1 MAGYDIGPRISI
13 KGETEFNNQIKRI
26 NNSVKEYTSE
36 MKALDS
42 QFAENENSME
52 ALTAKNRNLT
62 AQYDVQA
69 QKMRVLE
76 AQHDKEVAKLNELAA
91 ALQKAQQETGETSD
105 AAVKAQRA
113 FNEQEATV
121 SKLNVAINETQ
132 NCMNQAENAIKRNNA
147 AMSTMSDQTAEN
159 EKRMTALRKEAEE
172 ANKKFTELASGLGNK
187 VAGGL
192 KALATSAAAAATGVV
207 ALVQSTAE
215 LRGDMAVLSQN
226 AQEAGV
232 SFDTANNALLDFN
245 AISGETD
252 SSIEAI
258 SNLLQAGFSENNLAR
273 AVDALSGAVIRFPDT
288 LKIESLADSLQ
299 ETLATSE
306 ATGQYAELLERLGY
320 NLDDFNAGLQQC
332 TSAAE
337 KQEYALDYLAKSG
350 LMETSRAYQEQNKDL
365 IENSKQQ
372 LRLQE
377 NLAELGGN
385 FAPLVNRAMEALNN
399 TFSDLNDTAVPV
411 FVDGLEFLADHGEI
425 TISVLAGLTA
435 GVVAFKTA
443 SVVTGAISAFQT
455 MTEAIKAAQAA
466 QTALNIA
473 QLANPI
479 GIAVAAVAGLATG
492 VAVLATTMDDS
503 EDSVDEFSEAIERTT
518 QKTEELNETIRTN
531 RQTHEDNMTAIEAE
545 ANMNRDLV
553 EELNDL
559 MNAESRTAEQKN
571 RIQGIVYQLNQAL
584 PELNAAYDA
593 QRDKLSLNTKTVEQY
608 IKEKEAQLKVE
619 ELERSLEQNYQSQK
633 DVRAQM
639 ATIEKQ
645 IATAKQD
652 QAKAQQTYTALQ
664 EKSYGITNSGKLK
677 ETSGDIAEASQK
689 LNEANEELE
698 KLNNTQ
704 TENQESLNTLQK
716 EYEAQREE
724 LQKYS
729 DATGNA
735 EEATS
740 NMGETTA
747 KTIASMQKSFE
758 ELKKEYQDTLK
769 AAQDSINNQI
779 GLFDE
784 INTESDLTFSQMK
797 QRLLEQAD
805 ALNGWAENLQ
815 IAAKKGVDEGL
826 LKELADAGPES
837 AGYLEIIANLTDDEI
852 DALNAAWKERFNA
865 SQYAGEEM
873 ANVQHKIENK
883 DVIDAAFS
891 SATEAMNQYAAGVN
905 AAAWAPTNAV
915 SNTIGGAVNVARNFY
930 SLFYGEGQNAG
941 HGYANGIMAAARDVS
956 NAGYNLGIGALN
968 AVKRAQNS
976 NSPSKE
982 FAKLGGDGAEGYI
995 LGFERKMSDVRGRI
1009 TRSTQENLDAA
1020 AKAGVSA
1027 NGVSNSSALT
1037 AKDIAKGIQKA
1048 GLKFYVGQREFARL
1062 QRRSLHA

>member
-1 MAGYDIGPRISI
+1 MAYDIGPKIGI
-13 KGETEFNNQIKRI
+13 EGEAEFRKEI
-26 NNSVKEYTSE
+26 NTITQTL
-36 MKALDS
+36 KALDKEMEAVTNSFDANDRS
-42 QFAENENSME
+42 QEKLTQQNKILNQQIDLQKKKLQDLKKGLEDATKEWGENDARTQKWQTSVNQATATLNKMERSLQENESALKQMKNASVQSEQELKDLQDRAEKAKQELNSM
-52 ALTAKNRNLT
+52 ATDIKGKVSSGVKTLGTGI
-62 AQYDVQA
+62 
-69 QKMRVLE
+69 
-76 AQHDKEVAKLNELAA
+76 A
-91 ALQKAQQETGETSD
+91 ALGAGI
-105 AAVKAQRA
+105 VG
-113 FNEQEATV
+113 TV
-121 SKLNVAINETQ
+121 Q
-132 NCMNQAENAIKRNNA
+132 
-147 AMSTMSDQTAEN
+147 
-159 EKRMTALRKEAEE
+159 
-172 ANKKFTELASGLGNK
+172 G
-187 VAGGL
+187 
-192 KALATSAAAAATGVV
+192 
-207 ALVQSTAE
+207 TAE
-215 LRGDMAVLSQN
+215 LRGDLSVLSKN
-226 AQEAGV
+226 AEEAGV

-306 ATGQYAELLERLGY
+306 ATGQYGELLERLGY

-332 TSAAE
+332 TTAAE

-350 LMETSRAYQEQNKDL
+350 LMETNRAYEDQNKDL

-399 TFSDLNDTAVPV
+399 TFAELNDTAVPV
-411 FVDGLEFLADHGEI
+411 FVDGLEWMADHGEV
-425 TISVLAGLTA
+425 TVSVLAGLTA
-435 GVVAFKTA
+435 GVVAYKA
-443 SVVTGAISAFQT
+443 AAVVTDAISAFQT
-455 MTEAIKAAQAA
+455 MAEAIKAAQAA

-473 QLANPI
+473 QMANPI
-479 GIAVAAVAGLATG
+479 GLTVAAVAGLVTG
-492 VAVLATTMDDS
+492 VAVLANTMDDS
-503 EDSVDEFSEAIERTT
+503 GDSVDEFAQEIEKTT
-518 QKTEELNETIRTN
+518 QKTEELNETILTN
-531 RQTHEDNMTAIEAE
+531 RQTHEDNMTAIKAE
-545 ANMNRDLV
+545 ADMNRDLV
-553 EELNDL
+553 DELNDL
-559 MNAESRTAEQKN
+559 MSAESRTAEQKN
-571 RIQGIVYQLNQAL
+571 RIQGIVYQLNQAI

-608 IKEKEAQLKVE
+608 IAEKEAQLKVE
-619 ELERSLEQNYQSQK
+619 ELEQAMAQNYQSQK
-633 DVRAQM
+633 DVRAQI
-639 ATIEKQ
+639 AAVEEQ
-645 IATAKQD
+645 IATAKQN
-652 QAKAQQTYTALQ
+652 QATAQEKYNALQ
-664 EKSYGITNSGKLK
+664 EKINNTANAGKLK
-677 ETSGDIAEASQK
+677 EMSGEVAEASQALNDANK
-689 LNEANEELE
+689 ELETLNE
-698 KLNNTQ
+698 TQ
-704 TENQESLNTLQK
+704 TENQKNLEELQDA
-716 EYEAQREE
+716 YNDQYEE

-729 DATGNA
+729 AATGNA
-735 EEATS
+735 EEATGDMA
-740 NMGETTA
+740 NATA
-747 KTIASMQKSFE
+747 KASEEMQQKFA
-758 ELKKEYQDTLK
+758 ELEKAYSDTLA

-784 INTESDLTFSQMK
+784 INTKSDLTFGQMK
-797 QRLLEQAD
+797 QRLLDQAD

-905 AAAWAPTNAV
+905 ATAWAPNNATSSV
-915 SNTIGGAVNVARNFY
+915 VAGAINVLRNYNSSFY
-930 SLFYGEGQNAG
+930 SEGQNAG
-941 HGYANGIMAAARDVS
+941 QGYANGIMAAARTVG
-956 NAGYNLGIGALN
+956 NAGATIAQGALN
-968 AVKRAQNS
+968 AVKRTQNS

-982 FAKLGGDGAEGYI
+982 FAKLGGDGAEGYVV
-995 LGFERKMSDVRGRI
+995 GFEGKMSDVRGRI

-1062 QRRSLHA
+1062 QRRARNA

>member
-159 EKRMTALRKEAEE
+159 EKRMAALRKEAEE

-245 AISGETD
+245 AVSGETD

-399 TFSDLNDTAVPV
+399 TFAELNDTAVPV
-411 FVDGLEFLADHGEI
+411 FVDGLEWMADHGEV

-435 GVVAFKTA
+435 GVVAFKAA
-443 SVVTGAISAFQT
+443 SVVVDAINAFNT
-455 MTEAIKAAQAA
+455 LTKAIQAAQAA
-466 QTALNIA
+466 QTALNLA
-473 QLANPI
+473 QMANPI
-479 GIAVAAVAGLATG
+479 GLLVGAVMGVATG

-503 EDSVDEFSEAIERTT
+503 GDSVDEFAQEIEKTT
-518 QKTEELNETIRTN
+518 KKTEELNETIRTN
-531 RQTHEDNMTAIEAE
+531 QKTHEDNMTAIKAE
-545 ANMNRDLV
+545 ADMNRDLID
-553 EELNDL
+553 ELDDL
-559 MNAESRTAEQKN
+559 MSAESRTAEQKN
-571 RIQGIVYQLNQAL
+571 RIQGIIYQLNQSI

-608 IKEKEAQLKVE
+608 IAEKEAQLKVE
-619 ELERSLEQNYQSQK
+619 ELEQAMAQNYQNQK
-633 DVRAQM
+633 DVRAQ
-639 ATIEKQ
+639 
-645 IATAKQD
+645 IATVEEQITKAKREQTTA
-652 QAKAQQTYTALQ
+652 QAHLNHLQNQLYSNGGSQMNLTKELTDANIVLDDANEKLTTLNETQ
-664 EKSYGITNSGKLK
+664 EKNKNSLK
-677 ETSGDIAEASQK
+677 VLEEEYNAQY
-689 LNEANEELE
+689 EEL
-698 KLNNTQ
+698 K
-704 TENQESLNTLQK
+704 
-716 EYEAQREE
+716 
-724 LQKYS
+724 KYS
-729 DATGNA
+729 AATENA

-740 NMGETTA
+740 DMGKTTV
-747 KTIASMQKSFE
+747 KTSDEMQKKFD
-758 ELKKEYQDTLK
+758 ELEKAYQDTLT
-769 AAQDSINNQI
+769 AARESINNQI

-784 INTESDLTFSQMK
+784 INTKSELSFDQMVD
-797 QRLLEQAD
+797 RLEEQAV
-805 ALNGWAENLQ
+805 ALNNWADNLKWAAENGLD
-815 IAAKKGVDEGL
+815 KGL
-826 LKELADAGPES
+826 LQKLMEAGPES
-837 AGYLEIIANLTDDEI
+837 AAYLQVIKDEGTDAIDEM
-852 DALNAAWKERFNA
+852 NEAWDKRYNA
-865 SQYAGEEM
+865 SEYVAEEM

-976 NSPSKE
+976 NSASKE

-995 LGFERKMSDVRGRI
+995 LGFEGKMSDVRGRI

-1062 QRRSLHA
+1062 QRRASRNA

>member
-159 EKRMTALRKEAEE
+159 EKRMADLRKEAEE

-245 AISGETD
+245 AVSGETD

-350 LMETSRAYQEQNKDL
+350 LMETNRAYEDQNKDL

-399 TFSDLNDTAVPV
+399 TFAELNDTAVPV
-411 FVDGLEFLADHGEI
+411 FVDGLEWMADHGEV

-435 GVVAFKTA
+435 GVVAFKAA
-443 SVVTGAISAFQT
+443 SVVVDAINAFNT
-455 MTEAIKAAQAA
+455 LTKAIQAAQAA
-466 QTALNIA
+466 QTALNLA
-473 QLANPI
+473 QMANPI
-479 GIAVAAVAGLATG
+479 GLLVGAVMGVATG

-503 EDSVDEFSEAIERTT
+503 GDSVDEFAKEIEETT
-518 QKTEELNETIRTN
+518 KKTEELNETIRTN
-531 RQTHEDNMTAIEAE
+531 QKTHEDNMTAIKAE
-545 ANMNRDLV
+545 ADMNRDLID
-553 EELNDL
+553 ELDDL
-559 MNAESRTAEQKN
+559 MSAESRTAEQKN
-571 RIQGIVYQLNQAL
+571 RIQGIIYQLNQSI

-608 IKEKEAQLKVE
+608 IAEKEAQLKVE
-619 ELERSLEQNYQSQK
+619 ELEQAMAQNYQNQK
-633 DVRAQM
+633 DVRAQL
-639 ATIEKQ
+639 AEIEEQ
-645 IATAKQD
+645 ITTAKQN
-652 QAKAQQTYTALQ
+652 QATAQAHINELENQLYSNGGTKMNLTKELTEAKQAL
-664 EKSYGITNSGKLK
+664 
-677 ETSGDIAEASQK
+677 D
-689 LNEANEELE
+689 EANEQFETLDE
-698 KLNNTQ
+698 TQ
-704 TENQESLNTLQK
+704 KENQDTLK
-716 EYEAQREE
+716 DLEEEYNAQYEE
-724 LQKYS
+724 LKKYS
-729 DATGNA
+729 AATENA

-740 NMGETTA
+740 DMGKTTV
-747 KTIASMQKSFE
+747 KTSDEMQKKFD
-758 ELKKEYQDTLK
+758 ELEKAYQDTLA

-976 NSPSKE
+976 NSASKE

-995 LGFERKMSDVRGRI
+995 LGFEGKMSDVRGRI

>member
-1 MAGYDIGPRISI
+1 MAYDIGPKIGI
-13 KGETEFNNQIKRI
+13 EGEAEFRKEI
-26 NNSVKEYTSE
+26 NTITQTL
-36 MKALDS
+36 KALDKEMEAVTNSFDANDRS
-42 QFAENENSME
+42 QEKLTQQNKILNQQIDLQKKKLQDLEKGLEEATKAWGENDERTQKWKTSVNQATATLNKMERSLQENESAIKQMSSASVQSEQELKDLQNRAEKAKQELNSM
-52 ALTAKNRNLT
+52 ANDLKGKVSSGVKTLGT
-62 AQYDVQA
+62 GI
-69 QKMRVLE
+69 
-76 AQHDKEVAKLNELAA
+76 A
-91 ALQKAQQETGETSD
+91 ALGAGI
-105 AAVKAQRA
+105 VG
-113 FNEQEATV
+113 TV
-121 SKLNVAINETQ
+121 Q
-132 NCMNQAENAIKRNNA
+132 
-147 AMSTMSDQTAEN
+147 
-159 EKRMTALRKEAEE
+159 
-172 ANKKFTELASGLGNK
+172 G
-187 VAGGL
+187 
-192 KALATSAAAAATGVV
+192 
-207 ALVQSTAE
+207 TAE
-215 LRGDMAVLSQN
+215 LRGDLSVLSKN
-226 AQEAGV
+226 AEEAGV
-232 SFDTANNALLDFN
+232 SFGTANNALLDFN

-258 SNLLQAGFSENNLAR
+258 SNLLQAGFTENNLAR

-332 TSAAE
+332 TTAAE

-350 LMETSRAYQEQNKDL
+350 LMETNRAYEDQNKDL

-399 TFSDLNDTAVPV
+399 TFAELNDTAVPV
-411 FVDGLEFLADHGEI
+411 FVDGLEWMADHGEV

-435 GVVAFKTA
+435 GVVAYKA
-443 SVVTGAISAFQT
+443 AAVVTDAISAFQT
-455 MTEAIKAAQAA
+455 MAEAINTARAA

-473 QLANPI
+473 QMANPI
-479 GIAVAAVAGLATG
+479 GLITAAVAGLVTG

-503 EDSVDEFSEAIERTT
+503 GDSVDEFAQEIEETT
-518 QKTEELNETIRTN
+518 KKTEELNETIRTN
-531 RQTHEDNMTAIEAE
+531 QQTHEDNMTAIKAE
-545 ANMNRDLV
+545 ADMNRDLID
-553 EELNDL
+553 ELDDL
-559 MNAESRTAEQKN
+559 MSAESRTAEQKN
-571 RIQGIVYQLNQAL
+571 RIQGIIYQLNQSI

-608 IKEKEAQLKVE
+608 IAEKEAQLKVE
-619 ELERSLEQNYQSQK
+619 ELEQAMAQNYQNQK
-633 DVRAQM
+633 DVRAQL
-639 ATIEKQ
+639 AEIEEQ
-645 IATAKQD
+645 ITTAKQN
-652 QAKAQQTYTALQ
+652 QATAQAHINELENQLYSNGGTKMNLTKELTEAKQAL
-664 EKSYGITNSGKLK
+664 
-677 ETSGDIAEASQK
+677 D
-689 LNEANEELE
+689 EANEQFETLDE
-698 KLNNTQ
+698 TQ
-704 TENQESLNTLQK
+704 KENQDTLK
-716 EYEAQREE
+716 DLEEEYNAQYEE
-724 LQKYS
+724 LKKYS
-729 DATGNA
+729 AATENA

-740 NMGETTA
+740 DMGKTTV
-747 KTIASMQKSFE
+747 KTSDEMQKKFD
-758 ELKKEYQDTLK
+758 ELEKAYQDTLA

-995 LGFERKMSDVRGRI
+995 LGFEGKMSDVRGRI

>member
-159 EKRMTALRKEAEE
+159 EKRMAALRKEAEE

-245 AISGETD
+245 AVSGETD

-258 SNLLQAGFSENNLAR
+258 SNLLQAGFNENNLAR

-320 NLDDFNAGLQQC
+320 NLDDFNSGLQQC
-332 TSAAE
+332 TTAAE

-399 TFSDLNDTAVPV
+399 TFAELNDTAVPV
-411 FVDGLEFLADHGEI
+411 FVDGLEWMADHGEV

-435 GVVAFKTA
+435 GVVAFKAA
-443 SVVTGAISAFQT
+443 SVVVDAINAFNT
-455 MTEAIKAAQAA
+455 LTKAIQAAQAA
-466 QTALNIA
+466 QTALNLA
-473 QLANPI
+473 QMANPI
-479 GIAVAAVAGLATG
+479 GLLVGAVMGVATG

-503 EDSVDEFSEAIERTT
+503 GDSVDEFAQEIEETT
-518 QKTEELNETIRTN
+518 KKTEELNETIRTN
-531 RQTHEDNMTAIEAE
+531 QKTHEDNMTAIKAE
-545 ANMNRDLV
+545 ADMNRDLID
-553 EELNDL
+553 ELDDL
-559 MNAESRTAEQKN
+559 MSAESRTAEQKN
-571 RIQGIVYQLNQAL
+571 RIQGIIYQLNQSI

-593 QRDKLSLNTKTVEQY
+593 QRDKLSLNTKTIEQY
-608 IKEKEAQLKVE
+608 IAEKEAQLRVE
-619 ELERSLEQNYQSQK
+619 ELEQSMVQNYASQR

-639 ATIEKQ
+639 ADTEKQ
-645 IATAKQD
+645 IVKARREQTTATAHL
-652 QAKAQQTYTALQ
+652 AALEAQLYSNGGSQMNLTKELTEARQ
-664 EKSYGITNSGKLK
+664 EVDRTN
-677 ETSGDIAEASQK
+677 
-689 LNEANEELE
+689 
-698 KLNNTQ
+698 
-704 TENQESLNTLQK
+704 ENLNTLNETQDKNRESLK
-716 EYEAQREE
+716 ELEDAYNTQYEE
-724 LQKYS
+724 LQKYA

-735 EEATS
+735 EEATGDMA
-740 NMGETTA
+740 NATA
-747 KTIASMQKSFE
+747 KASEEMQQKFA
-758 ELKKEYQDTLK
+758 ELEKAYSDTLA

-797 QRLLEQAD
+797 QRLIDQANAMND
-805 ALNGWAENLQ
+805 WAENLQ

-995 LGFERKMSDVRGRI
+995 LGFEGKMSDVRGRI

>member
-159 EKRMTALRKEAEE
+159 EKRMAALRKEAEE

-245 AISGETD
+245 AVSGETD

-332 TSAAE
+332 TTAAE

-350 LMETSRAYQEQNKDL
+350 LMETNRAYEDQNKDL

-399 TFSDLNDTAVPV
+399 TFAKLNDTAVPV
-411 FVDGLEFLADHGEI
+411 FVDGLEWMADHGEV

-435 GVVAFKTA
+435 GVAAFKAA
-443 SVVTGAISAFQT
+443 SVVVDAINAFNT
-455 MTEAIKAAQAA
+455 LTKAIQAAQAA
-466 QTALNIA
+466 QTALNLA
-473 QLANPI
+473 QMANPI
-479 GIAVAAVAGLATG
+479 GLLVGAVMGVATG

-503 EDSVDEFSEAIERTT
+503 GDSVDEFAQEIEKTT
-518 QKTEELNETIRTN
+518 KKTEELNETIRTN
-531 RQTHEDNMTAIEAE
+531 QKTHEDNMTAIKAE
-545 ANMNRDLV
+545 ADMNRDLID
-553 EELNDL
+553 ELDDL
-559 MNAESRTAEQKN
+559 MSAESRTAEQKN
-571 RIQGIVYQLNQAL
+571 RIQGIIYQLNQSI

-608 IKEKEAQLKVE
+608 IAEKEAQLKVE
-619 ELERSLEQNYQSQK
+619 ELEQAMAQNYQNQK
-633 DVRAQM
+633 DVRAQ
-639 ATIEKQ
+639 
-645 IATAKQD
+645 IATVEEQITKAKREQTTA
-652 QAKAQQTYTALQ
+652 QAHLNYLQNQLYSNGGSQMNLTKELTDANIVLDDANEKLTTLNETQ
-664 EKSYGITNSGKLK
+664 EKNKNSLK
-677 ETSGDIAEASQK
+677 VLEEEYNAQY
-689 LNEANEELE
+689 EEL
-698 KLNNTQ
+698 K
-704 TENQESLNTLQK
+704 
-716 EYEAQREE
+716 
-724 LQKYS
+724 KYS
-729 DATGNA
+729 AATENA

-740 NMGETTA
+740 DMGKTTV
-747 KTIASMQKSFE
+747 KTSDEMQKKFD
-758 ELKKEYQDTLK
+758 ELEKAYQDTLT
-769 AAQDSINNQI
+769 AARESINNQI

-784 INTESDLTFSQMK
+784 INTKSELSFDQMVD
-797 QRLLEQAD
+797 RLEEQAV
-805 ALNGWAENLQ
+805 ALNNWADNLKWAAENGLD
-815 IAAKKGVDEGL
+815 KGL
-826 LKELADAGPES
+826 LQKLMEAGPES
-837 AGYLEIIANLTDDEI
+837 AAYLQVIKDEGTDAIDEM
-852 DALNAAWKERFNA
+852 NEAWDKRYNA
-865 SQYAGEEM
+865 SEYVAEEM

-995 LGFERKMSDVRGRI
+995 LGFEGKMSDVRGRI

>member
-1 MAGYDIGPRISI
+1 MAYDIGPKIGI
-13 KGETEFNNQIKRI
+13 EGEAEFRKEI
-26 NNSVKEYTSE
+26 NTITQTL
-36 MKALDS
+36 KALDKEMEAVTNSFDANDRS
-42 QFAENENSME
+42 QEKLTQQNKILNQQIDLQKKKLQDLKKGLEDATKEWGENDARTQKWQTSVNQATATLNKMERSLQENESALKQMKNASVQSEQELKDLQDRAEKAKQELNSM
-52 ALTAKNRNLT
+52 ANDIKGKVSSGVKTLGTGI
-62 AQYDVQA
+62 
-69 QKMRVLE
+69 
-76 AQHDKEVAKLNELAA
+76 A
-91 ALQKAQQETGETSD
+91 ALGAGI
-105 AAVKAQRA
+105 VG
-113 FNEQEATV
+113 TV
-121 SKLNVAINETQ
+121 Q
-132 NCMNQAENAIKRNNA
+132 
-147 AMSTMSDQTAEN
+147 
-159 EKRMTALRKEAEE
+159 
-172 ANKKFTELASGLGNK
+172 G
-187 VAGGL
+187 
-192 KALATSAAAAATGVV
+192 
-207 ALVQSTAE
+207 TAE
-215 LRGDMAVLSQN
+215 LRGDLSVLSKN
-226 AQEAGV
+226 AEEAGV

-332 TSAAE
+332 TTAAE

-350 LMETSRAYQEQNKDL
+350 LMETNRAYEDQNKDL

-399 TFSDLNDTAVPV
+399 TFAKLNDTAVPV
-411 FVDGLEFLADHGEI
+411 FVDGLEWMADHGEV

-435 GVVAFKTA
+435 GVVAFKAA
-443 SVVTGAISAFQT
+443 SVVVDAINAFNT
-455 MTEAIKAAQAA
+455 LTKAIQAAQAA
-466 QTALNIA
+466 QTALNLA
-473 QLANPI
+473 QMANPI
-479 GIAVAAVAGLATG
+479 GLLVGAVMGVATG

-503 EDSVDEFSEAIERTT
+503 GDSVDEFAQEIEKTT
-518 QKTEELNETIRTN
+518 KKTEELNETIRTN
-531 RQTHEDNMTAIEAE
+531 QKTHEDNMTAIKAE
-545 ANMNRDLV
+545 ADMNRDLID
-553 EELNDL
+553 ELDDL
-559 MNAESRTAEQKN
+559 MSAESRTAEQKN
-571 RIQGIVYQLNQAL
+571 RIQGIIYQLNQSI

-608 IKEKEAQLKVE
+608 IAEKEAQLKVE
-619 ELERSLEQNYQSQK
+619 ELEQAMAQNYQNQK
-633 DVRAQM
+633 DVRAQL
-639 ATIEKQ
+639 AEIEEQ
-645 IATAKQD
+645 ITTAKQN
-652 QAKAQQTYTALQ
+652 QATAQAHINELENQLYSNGGTKMNLTKELTEAKQAL
-664 EKSYGITNSGKLK
+664 
-677 ETSGDIAEASQK
+677 D
-689 LNEANEELE
+689 EANEQFETLDE
-698 KLNNTQ
+698 TQ
-704 TENQESLNTLQK
+704 KENQDTLK
-716 EYEAQREE
+716 DLEEEYNAQYEE
-724 LQKYS
+724 LKKYS
-729 DATGNA
+729 AATENA

-740 NMGETTA
+740 DMGKTTV
-747 KTIASMQKSFE
+747 KTSDEMQKKFD
-758 ELKKEYQDTLK
+758 ELEKAYQDTLA

-995 LGFERKMSDVRGRI
+995 LGFEGKMSDVRGRI

-1062 QRRSLHA
+1062 QRRASRNA

>member
-1 MAGYDIGPRISI
+1 MAYDIGPKIGI
-13 KGETEFNNQIKRI
+13 DGEAEFRKEI
-26 NNSVKEYTSE
+26 NNITQTL
-36 MKALDS
+36 KALDKEMEAVTNSFDANDRS
-42 QFAENENSME
+42 QEKLTQQNKILNQQIDLQKKKLQDLKKGLEDATKEWGENDARTQKWQTSVNQATATLNKMERSLQENES
-52 ALTAKNRNLT
+52 ALKQMKNASVQSEQELKDLQDRAEKAK
-62 AQYDVQA
+62 Q
-69 QKMRVLE
+69 E
-76 AQHDKEVAKLNELAA
+76 LNTMANDLKGKVSSGVKTLGTGIA
-91 ALQKAQQETGETSD
+91 ALGAGI
-105 AAVKAQRA
+105 VG
-113 FNEQEATV
+113 TV
-121 SKLNVAINETQ
+121 Q
-132 NCMNQAENAIKRNNA
+132 
-147 AMSTMSDQTAEN
+147 
-159 EKRMTALRKEAEE
+159 
-172 ANKKFTELASGLGNK
+172 G
-187 VAGGL
+187 
-192 KALATSAAAAATGVV
+192 
-207 ALVQSTAE
+207 TAE
-215 LRGDMAVLSQN
+215 LRGDLSVLSKN
-226 AQEAGV
+226 AEEAGV

-252 SSIEAI
+252 SSVEAI

-306 ATGQYAELLERLGY
+306 ATGQYGELLERLGY

-332 TSAAE
+332 TTAAE

-350 LMETSRAYQEQNKDL
+350 LMETNRAYEDQNKDL

-399 TFSDLNDTAVPV
+399 TFAELNDTAVPV
-411 FVDGLEFLADHGEI
+411 FVDGLEWMADHGEV

-435 GVVAFKTA
+435 GVVAFKAA
-443 SVVTGAISAFQT
+443 SVVVDAINAFNT
-455 MTEAIKAAQAA
+455 LTKAIQAAQAA
-466 QTALNIA
+466 QTALNLA
-473 QLANPI
+473 QMANPI
-479 GIAVAAVAGLATG
+479 GLLVGAVMGVATG

-503 EDSVDEFSEAIERTT
+503 GDSVDEFAQEIEETT
-518 QKTEELNETIRTN
+518 KKTEELNETIRTN
-531 RQTHEDNMTAIEAE
+531 QKTHEDNMTAIKAE
-545 ANMNRDLV
+545 ADMNRDLID
-553 EELNDL
+553 ELDDL
-559 MNAESRTAEQKN
+559 MSAESRTEEQKN
-571 RIQGIVYQLNQAL
+571 RIQGIIYQLNQSI

-608 IKEKEAQLKVE
+608 IAEKEAQLKVE
-619 ELERSLEQNYQSQK
+619 ELEQAMAQNYQNQK
-633 DVRAQM
+633 DVRAQI
-639 ATIEKQ
+639 ATVEKQ
-645 IATAKQD
+645 ITKAKQEQTTA
-652 QAKAQQTYTALQ
+652 QAHLNYLQKQLYSNGGSQMNLTKELTDANIVLDDANEKLTTLNETQ
-664 EKSYGITNSGKLK
+664 EKNKNSLK
-677 ETSGDIAEASQK
+677 VLEEEYNTQY
-689 LNEANEELE
+689 EEL
-698 KLNNTQ
+698 K
-704 TENQESLNTLQK
+704 
-716 EYEAQREE
+716 
-724 LQKYS
+724 KYS
-729 DATGNA
+729 AATENA

-740 NMGETTA
+740 DMGKTTV
-747 KTIASMQKSFE
+747 KTSDEMQKKFD
-758 ELKKEYQDTLK
+758 ELEKAYQDTLA

-873 ANVQHKIENK
+873 ANVQHKIEDK

-995 LGFERKMSDVRGRI
+995 LGFEGKMSDVRGRI

>member
-1 MAGYDIGPRISI
+1 MAYDIGPKIGI
-13 KGETEFNNQIKRI
+13 DGEAEFRKEI
-26 NNSVKEYTSE
+26 NNITQTL
-36 MKALDS
+36 KALDKEMEAVTSSFDANDRS
-42 QFAENENSME
+42 QEKLTQQNKVLTQQIELQRKKLQDLEKALESATEKWGENDSRTQKWKTSVNQATATLNKMEKSLQENESALTKMKNASVQSEQELKDLQDRAEKAKTELNSM
-52 ALTAKNRNLT
+52 ANDLKGKVSSGVKTLG
-62 AQYDVQA
+62 
-69 QKMRVLE
+69 
-76 AQHDKEVAKLNELAA
+76 
-91 ALQKAQQETGETSD
+91 TG
-105 AAVKAQRA
+105 
-113 FNEQEATV
+113 
-121 SKLNVAINETQ
+121 I
-132 NCMNQAENAIKRNNA
+132 
-147 AMSTMSDQTAEN
+147 
-159 EKRMTALRKEAEE
+159 
-172 ANKKFTELASGLGNK
+172 
-187 VAGGL
+187 
-192 KALATSAAAAATGVV
+192 V
-207 ALVQSTAE
+207 ALGAGIVGTVQGTAE
-215 LRGDMAVLSQN
+215 LRGDLSILSRN
-226 AQEAGV
+226 AEEAGI

-258 SNLLQAGFSENNLAR
+258 SNLMQAGFSENNLAR
-273 AVDALSGAVIRFPDT
+273 AVDALSGAVVRFPDT

-306 ATGQYAELLERLGY
+306 ATRQYGELLERLGY
-320 NLDDFNAGLQQC
+320 NLDDFNSGLQQC
-332 TSAAE
+332 TTAAE

-399 TFSDLNDTAVPV
+399 TFAELNDTAVPV
-411 FVDGLEFLADHGEI
+411 FVDGLEWMADHGEV

-435 GVVAFKTA
+435 GVVAFKAA
-443 SVVTGAISAFQT
+443 SVVVDAINAFNT
-455 MTEAIKAAQAA
+455 LTKAIQAAQAA
-466 QTALNIA
+466 QTALNLA
-473 QLANPI
+473 QMANPI
-479 GIAVAAVAGLATG
+479 GLLVGAVVGVATG
-492 VAVLATTMDDS
+492 VAVLAATMDNS
-503 EDSVDEFSEAIERTT
+503 GDSVDEFAQEIEKTT
-518 QKTEELNETIRTN
+518 KKTEELNETIRTN
-531 RQTHEDNMTAIEAE
+531 QKTHEDNMTAIKAE
-545 ANMNRDLV
+545 ADMNRDLID
-553 EELNDL
+553 ELDDL
-559 MNAESRTAEQKN
+559 MSAESRTAEQKN
-571 RIQGIVYQLNQAL
+571 RIQGIIYQLNQSI

-608 IKEKEAQLKVE
+608 IAEKEAQLKVE
-619 ELERSLEQNYQSQK
+619 ELEQAMAQNYQNQK
-633 DVRAQM
+633 DVRAQI
-639 ATIEKQ
+639 ATVEKQ
-645 IATAKQD
+645 ITKAKQEQTTA
-652 QAKAQQTYTALQ
+652 QAHLNYLQKQLYSNGGSQMNLTKELTDANIVLDDANEKLTTLNETQ
-664 EKSYGITNSGKLK
+664 EKNKNSLK
-677 ETSGDIAEASQK
+677 VLEEEYNAQY
-689 LNEANEELE
+689 EEL
-698 KLNNTQ
+698 K
-704 TENQESLNTLQK
+704 
-716 EYEAQREE
+716 
-724 LQKYS
+724 KYS
-729 DATGNA
+729 AATENA

-740 NMGETTA
+740 DMGKTTV
-747 KTIASMQKSFE
+747 KTSDEMQKKFD
-758 ELKKEYQDTLK
+758 ELEKAYQDTLA

-784 INTESDLTFSQMK
+784 INTKSELSFDQMVD
-797 QRLLEQAD
+797 RLEEQAV
-805 ALNGWAENLQ
+805 ALNNWADNLKWAAENGLD
-815 IAAKKGVDEGL
+815 KGL
-826 LKELADAGPES
+826 LQKLMEAGPES
-837 AGYLEIIANLTDDEI
+837 AAYLQVIKDEGTDAIDEM
-852 DALNAAWKERFNA
+852 NEAWDKRYNA
-865 SQYAGEEM
+865 SEYVAEEM
-873 ANVQHKIENK
+873 ANVQHKIKNK

-930 SLFYGEGQNAG
+930 SSFYGEGQNAG

-982 FAKLGGDGAEGYI
+982 FDKLGGDGAEGYV

>member
-1 MAGYDIGPRISI
+1 MPYDIGPKIGI
-13 KGETEFNNQIKRI
+13 DGEAEFR
-26 NNSVKEYTSE
+26 KELNVITQTL
-36 MKALDS
+36 KALDKEMEAVTNSFDANDRS
-42 QFAENENSME
+42 QEKLTQQNKILNQQIDLQKKKLQDLKKGLEDATKEWGENDARTQKWQTSVNQATATLNKMERSLQENESALKQMKNASVQSEQELKDLQDRAEKAKQELNSM
-52 ALTAKNRNLT
+52 ANDLKGKVSSGVKTLGT
-62 AQYDVQA
+62 GI
-69 QKMRVLE
+69 
-76 AQHDKEVAKLNELAA
+76 A
-91 ALQKAQQETGETSD
+91 ALGAGI
-105 AAVKAQRA
+105 VG
-113 FNEQEATV
+113 TV
-121 SKLNVAINETQ
+121 Q
-132 NCMNQAENAIKRNNA
+132 
-147 AMSTMSDQTAEN
+147 
-159 EKRMTALRKEAEE
+159 
-172 ANKKFTELASGLGNK
+172 G
-187 VAGGL
+187 
-192 KALATSAAAAATGVV
+192 
-207 ALVQSTAE
+207 TAE
-215 LRGDMAVLSQN
+215 LRGDLSVLSKN
-226 AQEAGV
+226 AEEAGV

-306 ATGQYAELLERLGY
+306 ATGQYGELLERLGY
-320 NLDDFNAGLQQC
+320 NLDDFNSGLQQC
-332 TSAAE
+332 TTAAE

-350 LMETSRAYQEQNKDL
+350 LMETNRAYEDQNQDL

-377 NLAELGGN
+377 NLAELGGH
-385 FAPLVNRAMEALNN
+385 FAPLVNTAMEALNN
-399 TFSDLNDTAVPV
+399 VFAELNDTAVPV
-411 FVDGLEFLADHGEI
+411 FVDGLEWLADHGEI
-425 TISVLAGLTA
+425 TISVLAGMTA
-435 GVVAFKTA
+435 GVVAFKAA
-443 SVVTGAISAFQT
+443 SVVVDAVNAFNTLTKAIQ
-455 MTEAIKAAQAA
+455 AAQAA
-466 QTALNIA
+466 QTALNLA
-473 QLANPI
+473 QMANPI
-479 GIAVAAVAGLATG
+479 GLLVGAVMGVATG

-503 EDSVDEFSEAIERTT
+503 GDSVDEFSQKIEETT
-518 QKTEELNETIRTN
+518 QKTEELNETIREN
-531 RQTHEDNMTAIEAE
+531 QQTHEDNMTAIKAE
-545 ANMNRDLV
+545 ADMNRDLV
-553 EELNDL
+553 DELNDL
-559 MNAESRTAEQKN
+559 MSAESRTAEQKN
-571 RIQGIVYQLNQAL
+571 RIQGIVYQLNQAI

-608 IKEKEAQLKVE
+608 IAEKEEQLKVE
-619 ELERSLEQNYQSQK
+619 ELEQAMAQNYQSQR
-633 DVRAQM
+633 DVRAQL
-639 ATIEKQ
+639 AEIEEQ
-645 IATAKQD
+645 ITTAKQN
-652 QAKAQQTYTALQ
+652 QATAQAHINELENQLYSNGGTKMNLTKELTEAKQAL
-664 EKSYGITNSGKLK
+664 
-677 ETSGDIAEASQK
+677 D
-689 LNEANEELE
+689 EANEQFETLDE
-698 KLNNTQ
+698 TQ
-704 TENQESLNTLQK
+704 KENQDTLK
-716 EYEAQREE
+716 DLEEEYNAQYEE
-724 LQKYS
+724 LKKYS
-729 DATGNA
+729 AATENA

-740 NMGETTA
+740 DMGKTTV
-747 KTIASMQKSFE
+747 KTSDEMQKKFD
-758 ELKKEYQDTLK
+758 ELEKAYQDTLA

-995 LGFERKMSDVRGRI
+995 LGFEGKMSDVRGRI

-1062 QRRSLHA
+1062 QRRASRNA

>member
-159 EKRMTALRKEAEE
+159 EKRMAALRKEAEE

-245 AISGETD
+245 AVSGETD

-399 TFSDLNDTAVPV
+399 TFAKLNDTAVPV
-411 FVDGLEFLADHGEI
+411 FVDGLEWMADHGEV

-435 GVVAFKTA
+435 GVVAFKAA
-443 SVVTGAISAFQT
+443 SVVVDAINAFNT
-455 MTEAIKAAQAA
+455 LTKAIQAAQAA
-466 QTALNIA
+466 QTALNLA
-473 QLANPI
+473 QMANPI
-479 GIAVAAVAGLATG
+479 GLLVGAVMGVATG

-503 EDSVDEFSEAIERTT
+503 GDSVDEFAQEIEETT
-518 QKTEELNETIRTN
+518 KKTEELNETIRTN
-531 RQTHEDNMTAIEAE
+531 QQNHEDNMTAIKAE
-545 ANMNRDLV
+545 ADMNRDLID
-553 EELNDL
+553 ELDDL
-559 MNAESRTAEQKN
+559 MSAESRTAEQKN
-571 RIQGIVYQLNQAL
+571 RIQGIIYQLNQSI

-608 IKEKEAQLKVE
+608 IAEKEAQLKVE
-619 ELERSLEQNYQSQK
+619 ELEQAMAQNYQNQK
-633 DVRAQM
+633 DVRAQL
-639 ATIEKQ
+639 AEIEEQ
-645 IATAKQD
+645 ITTAKQN
-652 QAKAQQTYTALQ
+652 QATAQAHINDLENQLYSNGGTKMNLTKELTEAKQAL
-664 EKSYGITNSGKLK
+664 
-677 ETSGDIAEASQK
+677 D
-689 LNEANEELE
+689 EANEQFETLDE
-698 KLNNTQ
+698 TQ
-704 TENQESLNTLQK
+704 KENQDTLK
-716 EYEAQREE
+716 DLEEEYNAQYEE
-724 LQKYS
+724 LKKYS
-729 DATGNA
+729 AATENA

-740 NMGETTA
+740 DMGKTTV
-747 KTIASMQKSFE
+747 KTSDEMQKKFD
-758 ELKKEYQDTLK
+758 ELEKAYQDTLT
-769 AAQDSINNQI
+769 AARESINNQI

-784 INTESDLTFSQMK
+784 INTKSELSFDQMVD
-797 QRLLEQAD
+797 RLEEQAV
-805 ALNGWAENLQ
+805 ALNNWADNLKWAAENGLD
-815 IAAKKGVDEGL
+815 KGL
-826 LKELADAGPES
+826 LQKLMEAGPES
-837 AGYLEIIANLTDDEI
+837 AAYLQVIKDEGTDAIDEM
-852 DALNAAWKERFNA
+852 NEAWDKRYNA
-865 SQYAGEEM
+865 SEYVAEEM

-915 SNTIGGAVNVARNFY
+915 SNTISGAVNVARNFY
-930 SLFYGEGQNAG
+930 SSFYGEGQNAG

-995 LGFERKMSDVRGRI
+995 LGFEGKMSDVRGRI

-1027 NGVSNSSALT
+1027 NGVSNSSTLT

-1062 QRRSLHA
+1062 QRRSWYA

>member
-1 MAGYDIGPRISI
+1 MAYDIGPKIGI
-13 KGETEFNNQIKRI
+13 EGEAEFRKEI
-26 NNSVKEYTSE
+26 NTITQTL
-36 MKALDS
+36 KALDKEMEAVTNSFDANDRS
-42 QFAENENSME
+42 QEKLTQQNKILNQQIDLQKKKLQDLKKGLEDATKEWGENDARTQKWQTSVNQATATLNKMERSLQENESALKQMKNASVQSEQELKDLQDRAEKAKQELNSM
-52 ALTAKNRNLT
+52 ATDIKGKVSSGVKTLGTGI
-62 AQYDVQA
+62 
-69 QKMRVLE
+69 
-76 AQHDKEVAKLNELAA
+76 A
-91 ALQKAQQETGETSD
+91 ALGAGI
-105 AAVKAQRA
+105 VG
-113 FNEQEATV
+113 TV
-121 SKLNVAINETQ
+121 Q
-132 NCMNQAENAIKRNNA
+132 
-147 AMSTMSDQTAEN
+147 
-159 EKRMTALRKEAEE
+159 
-172 ANKKFTELASGLGNK
+172 G
-187 VAGGL
+187 
-192 KALATSAAAAATGVV
+192 
-207 ALVQSTAE
+207 TAE
-215 LRGDMAVLSQN
+215 LRGDLSVLSKN
-226 AQEAGV
+226 AEEAGV

-245 AISGETD
+245 AISRETD

-306 ATGQYAELLERLGY
+306 ATGQYSELLERLGY

-332 TSAAE
+332 TTAAE

-411 FVDGLEFLADHGEI
+411 FVSGLEFLADHGEI

-435 GVVAFKTA
+435 GVVAFKAA
-443 SVVTGAISAFQT
+443 SVVTDAISTFQT

-473 QLANPI
+473 QMANPI
-479 GIAVAAVAGLATG
+479 GLAVAAVAGLVTG

-503 EDSVDEFSEAIERTT
+503 DDSVDEFSEAIERTT

-740 NMGETTA
+740 DMGKTTV
-747 KTIASMQKSFE
+747 KTSDEMQKKFD
-758 ELKKEYQDTLK
+758 ELEKAYQDTLT
-769 AAQDSINNQI
+769 AARESINNQI

-784 INTESDLTFSQMK
+784 INTESDLTFTQMK

-805 ALNGWAENLQ
+805 ALNGWAENMQ
-815 IAAKKGVDEGL
+815 IAAQKGVRDGL
-826 LKELADAGPES
+826 LKELADAGPAS
-837 AGYLEIIANLTDDEI
+837 AGYLEIIANLTNDEI
-852 DALNAAWKERFNA
+852 DALNAAWDDRFNA
-865 SQYAGEEM
+865 SQYAAEEM
-873 ANVQHKIENK
+873 ANVQHKIENG
-883 DVIDAAFS
+883 DVIQAAFDSAS
-891 SATEAMNQYAAGVN
+891 SAMNQYAAGVN

-915 SNTIGGAVNVARNFY
+915 SNTISGAVNVARNFY
-930 SLFYGEGQNAG
+930 SSFYGEGQNAG
-941 HGYANGIMAAARDVS
+941 NGYANGIMAAARDVS

-968 AVKRAQNS
+968 SVKRAQNS

-995 LGFERKMSDVRGRI
+995 LGFEGKMSDVRGRI

-1027 NGVSNSSALT
+1027 NGVSNSSTLT

-1062 QRRSLHA
+1062 QRRSWYA

>member
-1 MAGYDIGPRISI
+1 MGYDIGPKIGI
-13 KGETEFNNQIKRI
+13 EGEAEFRKEI
-26 NNSVKEYTSE
+26 NTITQTL
-36 MKALDS
+36 KALDKEMEAVTNSFDANDRS
-42 QFAENENSME
+42 QEKLTQQNKILNQQIDLQKKKLQDLKKGLEDATKEWGENDARTQKWQTSVNQATATLNKMERSLQENESALKQMKNASVQSEQELKDLQDRAEKAKQELNSM
-52 ALTAKNRNLT
+52 ATDIKGKVSSGVKTLGTGI
-62 AQYDVQA
+62 
-69 QKMRVLE
+69 
-76 AQHDKEVAKLNELAA
+76 A
-91 ALQKAQQETGETSD
+91 ALGAGI
-105 AAVKAQRA
+105 VG
-113 FNEQEATV
+113 TV
-121 SKLNVAINETQ
+121 Q
-132 NCMNQAENAIKRNNA
+132 
-147 AMSTMSDQTAEN
+147 
-159 EKRMTALRKEAEE
+159 
-172 ANKKFTELASGLGNK
+172 G
-187 VAGGL
+187 
-192 KALATSAAAAATGVV
+192 
-207 ALVQSTAE
+207 TAE
-215 LRGDMAVLSQN
+215 LRGDLSVLSKN
-226 AQEAGV
+226 AEEAGV

-332 TSAAE
+332 TTAAE

-411 FVDGLEFLADHGEI
+411 FVSGLEFLADHGEI

-435 GVVAFKTA
+435 GVVAFKAA
-443 SVVTGAISAFQT
+443 SVVTDAISTFQT

-473 QLANPI
+473 QMANPI
-479 GIAVAAVAGLATG
+479 GLAVAAVAGLVTG

-503 EDSVDEFSEAIERTT
+503 DDSVDEFSEAIERTT

-740 NMGETTA
+740 DMGKTTV
-747 KTIASMQKSFE
+747 KTSDEMQKKFD
-758 ELKKEYQDTLK
+758 ELEKAYQDTLT
-769 AAQDSINNQI
+769 AARESINNQI

-784 INTESDLTFSQMK
+784 INTKSELSFDQMVD
-797 QRLLEQAD
+797 RLEEQAV
-805 ALNGWAENLQ
+805 ALNNWADNLKWAAENGLD
-815 IAAKKGVDEGL
+815 KGL
-826 LKELADAGPES
+826 LQKLMEAGPES
-837 AGYLEIIANLTDDEI
+837 AAYLQVIKDEGTDAIDEM
-852 DALNAAWKERFNA
+852 NEAWDKRYNA
-865 SQYAGEEM
+865 SEYVAEEM

-915 SNTIGGAVNVARNFY
+915 SNTIGGAVNVARSFY
-930 SLFYGEGQNAG
+930 SQFYGEGKNAG
-941 HGYANGIMAAARDVS
+941 DGYANGIRAAERDVG
-956 NAGYNLGIGALN
+956 NAAYNLGIGALN
-968 AVKRAQNS
+968 SIKRAQDS
-976 NSPSKE
+976 NSPSKKTK
-982 FAKLGGDGAEGYI
+982 KLGGDGAEGYVI
-995 LGFERKMSDVRGRI
+995 GFERKMKDVRSRI
-1009 TRSTQENLDAA
+1009 TKSTQENLDAI
-1020 AKAGVSA
+1020 AKAGASS
-1027 NGVSNSSALT
+1027 NGVSGSNTLT

-1062 QRRSLHA
+1062 QRRASRNA

>member
-159 EKRMTALRKEAEE
+159 EKRMAALRKEAEE

-245 AISGETD
+245 AVSGETD

-399 TFSDLNDTAVPV
+399 TFAKLNDTAVPV
-411 FVDGLEFLADHGEI
+411 FVDGLEWMADHGEV

-435 GVVAFKTA
+435 GVVAFKAA
-443 SVVTGAISAFQT
+443 SVVVDAINAFNT
-455 MTEAIKAAQAA
+455 LTKAIQAAQAA
-466 QTALNIA
+466 QTALNLA
-473 QLANPI
+473 QMANPI
-479 GIAVAAVAGLATG
+479 GLLVGAVMGVATG

-503 EDSVDEFSEAIERTT
+503 GDSVDEFAQEIEKTT
-518 QKTEELNETIRTN
+518 KKTEELNETIRTN
-531 RQTHEDNMTAIEAE
+531 QKTHEDNMTAIKAE
-545 ANMNRDLV
+545 ADMNRDLID
-553 EELNDL
+553 ELDDL
-559 MNAESRTAEQKN
+559 MSAESRTAEQKN
-571 RIQGIVYQLNQAL
+571 RIQGIIYQLNQSI

-608 IKEKEAQLKVE
+608 IAEKEAQLKVE
-619 ELERSLEQNYQSQK
+619 ELEQAMAQNYQNQK
-633 DVRAQM
+633 DVRAQ
-639 ATIEKQ
+639 
-645 IATAKQD
+645 IATVEEQITKAKREQTTA
-652 QAKAQQTYTALQ
+652 QAHLNYLQNQLYSNGGSQMNLTKELTDANIVLDDANEKLTTLNETQ
-664 EKSYGITNSGKLK
+664 EKNKNSLK
-677 ETSGDIAEASQK
+677 VLEEEYNAQY
-689 LNEANEELE
+689 EEL
-698 KLNNTQ
+698 K
-704 TENQESLNTLQK
+704 
-716 EYEAQREE
+716 
-724 LQKYS
+724 KYS
-729 DATGNA
+729 AATENA

-740 NMGETTA
+740 DMGKTTV
-747 KTIASMQKSFE
+747 KTSDEMQKKFD
-758 ELKKEYQDTLK
+758 ELEKAYQDTLT
-769 AAQDSINNQI
+769 AARESINNQI

-784 INTESDLTFSQMK
+784 INTESDLTFTQMK

-995 LGFERKMSDVRGRI
+995 LGFEGKMSDVRGRI

>member
-1 MAGYDIGPRISI
+1 MPYDIGPKIGI
-13 KGETEFNNQIKRI
+13 EGEAEFR
-26 NNSVKEYTSE
+26 KELNVITQTL
-36 MKALDS
+36 KALDKEMEAVTNSFDANDRS
-42 QFAENENSME
+42 QEKLTQQNKILNQQIDLQKKKLQDLKKGLEDATKEWGENDARTQKWQTSVNQATATLNKMERSLQENES
-52 ALTAKNRNLT
+52 ALKQMKNASVQSEQELKDLQDRAEKAK
-62 AQYDVQA
+62 Q
-69 QKMRVLE
+69 E
-76 AQHDKEVAKLNELAA
+76 LNTMANDLKGKVSSGVKTLGTGIA
-91 ALQKAQQETGETSD
+91 ALGAGI
-105 AAVKAQRA
+105 VG
-113 FNEQEATV
+113 TV
-121 SKLNVAINETQ
+121 Q
-132 NCMNQAENAIKRNNA
+132 
-147 AMSTMSDQTAEN
+147 
-159 EKRMTALRKEAEE
+159 
-172 ANKKFTELASGLGNK
+172 G
-187 VAGGL
+187 
-192 KALATSAAAAATGVV
+192 
-207 ALVQSTAE
+207 TAE
-215 LRGDMAVLSQN
+215 LRGDLSVLSKN
-226 AQEAGV
+226 AEEAGV

-306 ATGQYAELLERLGY
+306 ATGQYSELLERLGY

-332 TSAAE
+332 TTAAE

-350 LMETSRAYQEQNKDL
+350 LMETNRAYEDQNQDL

-377 NLAELGGN
+377 NLAELGGH
-385 FAPLVNRAMEALNN
+385 FAPLVNTAMEALNN
-399 TFSDLNDTAVPV
+399 VFAELNDTAVPV
-411 FVDGLEFLADHGEI
+411 FVDGLEWLADHGEV
-425 TISVLAGLTA
+425 TVSVLAGLTA
-435 GVVAFKTA
+435 GVVAFKAA
-443 SVVTGAISAFQT
+443 SVVVDAINAFNT
-455 MTEAIKAAQAA
+455 LTKAIQAAQAA
-466 QTALNIA
+466 QTALNLA
-473 QLANPI
+473 QMANPI
-479 GIAVAAVAGLATG
+479 GLLVGAVMGVATG

-503 EDSVDEFSEAIERTT
+503 GDSVDQFAAKIEETT
-518 QKTEELNETIRTN
+518 KKTEELNETIRTN
-531 RQTHEDNMTAIEAE
+531 QQTHEDNMTAIKAE
-545 ANMNRDLV
+545 ADMNRDLID
-553 EELNDL
+553 ELDDL
-559 MNAESRTAEQKN
+559 MSAESRTAEQKN
-571 RIQGIVYQLNQAL
+571 RIQGIIYQLNQSI

-608 IKEKEAQLKVE
+608 IAEKEAQLKVE
-619 ELERSLEQNYQSQK
+619 ELEQAMAQNYQNQK
-633 DVRAQM
+633 DVRAQL
-639 ATIEKQ
+639 AEIEEQ
-645 IATAKQD
+645 ITTAKQN
-652 QAKAQQTYTALQ
+652 QATAQAHINELENQLYSNGGTKMNLTKELTEAKQAL
-664 EKSYGITNSGKLK
+664 
-677 ETSGDIAEASQK
+677 D
-689 LNEANEELE
+689 EANEQFETLDE
-698 KLNNTQ
+698 TQ
-704 TENQESLNTLQK
+704 KENQDTLK
-716 EYEAQREE
+716 DLEEEYNAQYEE
-724 LQKYS
+724 LKKYS
-729 DATGNA
+729 AATENA

-740 NMGETTA
+740 DMGKTTV
-747 KTIASMQKSFE
+747 KTSDEMQKKFD
-758 ELKKEYQDTLK
+758 ELEKAYQDTLA

-995 LGFERKMSDVRGRI
+995 LGFEGKMSDVRGRI

-1037 AKDIAKGIQKA
+1037 AKDIAKGIQKS

-1062 QRRSLHA
+1062 QRRASRNA

>member
-1 MAGYDIGPRISI
+1 MAYDIGPKIGI
-13 KGETEFNNQIKRI
+13 DGEAEFRKEI
-26 NNSVKEYTSE
+26 NNITQTL
-36 MKALDS
+36 KALDKEMEAVTSSFDANDRS
-42 QFAENENSME
+42 QEKLTQQNKVLTQQIELQRKKLQDMEKALESATEKWGENDSRTQKWKTSVNQATATLNKMEKSLQENESALTKMKNASVQSEQELKDLQDRAEKAKTELNSMANDMKGKMSSGVK
-52 ALTAKNRNLT
+52 ALGAG
-62 AQYDVQA
+62 V
-69 QKMRVLE
+69 
-76 AQHDKEVAKLNELAA
+76 A
-91 ALQKAQQETGETSD
+91 ALGAGI
-105 AAVKAQRA
+105 VG
-113 FNEQEATV
+113 TV
-121 SKLNVAINETQ
+121 Q
-132 NCMNQAENAIKRNNA
+132 
-147 AMSTMSDQTAEN
+147 
-159 EKRMTALRKEAEE
+159 
-172 ANKKFTELASGLGNK
+172 G
-187 VAGGL
+187 
-192 KALATSAAAAATGVV
+192 
-207 ALVQSTAE
+207 TAE
-215 LRGDMAVLSQN
+215 LRGDLSILSRN
-226 AQEAGV
+226 AEEAGI

-258 SNLLQAGFSENNLAR
+258 SNLMQAGFSENNLAR
-273 AVDALSGAVIRFPDT
+273 AVDALSGAVVRFPDT

-306 ATGQYAELLERLGY
+306 ATGQYGELLERLGY
-320 NLDDFNAGLQQC
+320 NLDDFNSGLQQC
-332 TSAAE
+332 TTAAE

-443 SVVTGAISAFQT
+443 SVVTDAISAFQT

-769 AAQDSINNQI
+769 AAQESINNQI

-797 QRLLEQAD
+797 QRLIDQASAMND
-805 ALNGWAENLQ
+805 WAENMQ
-815 IAAKKGVDEGL
+815 IATKKGVREGL
-826 LKELADAGPES
+826 LKELADAGPAS
-837 AGYLEIIANLTDDEI
+837 AGYLEIIANLTDNEI
-852 DALNAAWKERFNA
+852 DAMNAAWDERFKA
-865 SQYAGEEM
+865 SQYAAEEM
-873 ANVQHKIENK
+873 ANVQYRIEGSAPQIAASSVAVGAEAIANMAQGMLSK
-883 DVIDAAFS
+883 RPDVA
-891 SATEAMNQYAAGVN
+891 N
-905 AAAWAPTNAV
+905 AATLNA
-915 SNTIGGAVNVARNFY
+915 NVAVDT
-930 SLFYGEGQNAG
+930 LAG
-941 HGYANGIMAAARDVS
+941 YQTLYYQKGVDAGNGYANGIRAAAKAVA
-956 NAGYNLGIGALN
+956 NAGANIAQGALN
-968 AVKRAQNS
+968 AVKRTQNS
-976 NSPSKE
+976 NSASKE
-982 FAKLGGDGAEGYI
+982 FAKLGGDGAEGYVV
-995 LGFERKMSDVRGRI
+995 GFEGKMSDVRCRI